1 MIYFIQRYCVLV
13 FDKNLAQLNSE
24 LVYYEPIFLGI
35 LFPIRFV
42 FNFAVFQDVHVMIY
56 IGFGFLMTFLK
67 RYGYSAV
74 SINLLLAAFC
84 AQWAIIVRA
93 AISGNWTVGVME

>member
-1 MIYFIQRYCVLV
+1 
-13 FDKNLAQLNSE
+13 
-24 LVYYEPIFLGI
+24 
-35 LFPIRFV
+35 
-42 FNFAVFQDVHVMIY
+42 MIY

-74 SINLLLAAFC
+74 SFNLLLAAFC

-93 AISGNWTVGVME
+93 AISGNWGVGVME